1 MKQII
6 EDRGLRQEGELCTV
20 DDVAILELPSTG
32 EVRKRRDH
40 LTVLQDARTKKS
52 NDFL

>member
-6 EDRGLRQEGELCTV
+6 QDRGLRQEGELCTV
-20 DDVAILELPSTG
+20 DDVAILELPRTR

-40 LTVLQDARTKKS
+40 LTVLQDARPKKS
-52 NDFL
+52 FEFL